1 VVHPGGGRGASAN
14 GPEKMHRK
22 SPSLQTVVALCL
34 LAMGGVGLALV
45 LFSAGIYR
53 SVAHENRAAAIKE
66 IISNEVRNRR
76 QAMTAGQRIF
86 ALDLAQDPAFR
97 GAWRNGREDGL
108 ESTVRSALA
117 DASSDA
123 ALTGVRV
130 LDASL
135 DPAAAA
141 GEAHRGCPAPD
152 GVTASPLAAGQ
163 MTQRACIR
171 AGVPVQSL
179 LMPLPGLEPGGFV
192 EVVSDPVAALA
203 RIGGDSGLALR
214 IERPGGDP
222 LYETDDWRRLAGGS
236 DTVAT
241 RYLTPASENEPVF
254 AIRAATGVGLL
265 NEQLAATRDFVL
277 IAAGFI
283 LALAIL
289 IALVSLRRLMQPLH
303 WLQQAAE
310 NVSKERG
317 IDDFV
322 PVTAAGPPEIATPI
336 RSFNAMVERVRG
348 LVTELE
354 GEVGQ
359 RRDAEVAA
367 NRARELAEAHAR
379 SASQARE
386 FSQATLEAVVDAV
399 IATDTEGRIEYINP
413 VATSLTGVTEAEAL
427 GRPIDEIVALYDRS
441 GQQRE
446 SHLVDRC
453 VHERRA
459 TGERRIGRLAGADE
473 DGDGDGEAPMRYVDY
488 ALVPMRDRGGAVV
501 GAVLIFHDVTES
513 QRMTERL
520 RWQATHDSLTGLI
533 NRYEFENRL
542 HRVLQSAQDGQG
554 AGVLCYLDLDQFK
567 LVNDTCGHVAGDEL
581 LRQLSFML
589 GDRLAG
595 RGTLA
600 RLGGDEFGLLLH
612 PCGIPAARAIAE
624 DLREAIQQFRF
635 VWTEHIFSIGV
646 SIGVVAIDGESPN
659 TEILLSAADTA
670 CYMAKD
676 QGRNR
681 VQVYEADDEALQ
693 ARHAEMHWVSEIN
706 RALEEDRL
714 ILYCQ
719 DIVDAVTP
727 EPVRHFEI
735 LLRMQAD
742 DGTIRQPGSFLP
754 AAERYNLAP
763 AIDQWVVRRALAW
776 IAANDIPDD
785 ALYSINLSG
794 RSLASDGFLD
804 TVLAEMDRQAVSP
817 RNLCFEVTET
827 AAISN
832 LASARAFMEALRAR
846 GCRFSLDD
854 FGSGL
859 STFNYLQNLPVDF
872 LKIDGAFVRDI
883 HANPV
888 HQSIVRSMN
897 DVGHA
902 LGMFTIAE
910 FVENDAVIDVLRGIG
925 VDFLQGYG
933 YARPR
938 PLESVRMPL
947 GVSARGD

>member
-1 VVHPGGGRGASAN
+1 
-14 GPEKMHRK
+14 
-22 SPSLQTVVALCL
+22 
-34 LAMGGVGLALV
+34 
-45 LFSAGIYR
+45 
-53 SVAHENRAAAIKE
+53 
-66 IISNEVRNRR
+66 
-76 QAMTAGQRIF
+76 
-86 ALDLAQDPAFR
+86 
-97 GAWRNGREDGL
+97 
-108 ESTVRSALA
+108 
-117 DASSDA
+117 
-123 ALTGVRV
+123 
-130 LDASL
+130 L
-135 DPAAAA
+135 DPVVQA
-141 GEAHRGCPAPD
+141 GDRSRGCPPPD
-152 GVTASPLAAGQ
+152 DGSTSPLASAR
-163 MTQRACIR
+163 MVQRACIR
-171 AGVPVQSL
+171 SGAPVQSL

-192 EVVSDPVAALA
+192 EVVGDPVAALA
-203 RIGGDSGLALR
+203 RIGSGSGLALR
-214 IERPGGDP
+214 IERPGGDR
-222 LYETDDWRRLAGGS
+222 LYETEDWGRLADDG
-236 DTVAT
+236 DTVST
-241 RYLTPASENEPVF
+241 RYLTPASDNEPVF

-265 NEQLAATRDFVL
+265 NQQLADTRDFVL

-289 IALVSLRRLMQPLH
+289 IALVSLRRLMLPLR

-310 NVSKERG
+310 NVSQERG

-336 RSFNAMVERVRG
+336 RSFNAMVERVRR

-367 NRARELAEAHAR
+367 NRAREQAEAHAR

-386 FSQATLEAVVDAV
+386 FSHATLEAVVDAV
-399 IATDTEGRIEYINP
+399 IATDTAGRIEYINP
-413 VATSLTGVTEAEAL
+413 VASTLTGVTEADAI
-427 GRPIDEIVALYDRS
+427 GRSIDEVVAIYDRN
-441 GQQRE
+441 GRE
-446 SHLVDRC
+446 RERNLVDRC

-459 TGERRIGRLAGADE
+459 NGERRVGRLGGDTPAGN
-473 DGDGDGEAPMRYVDY
+473 GGEQDRYVDY
-488 ALVPMRDRGGAVV
+488 AVVPMRDRNGEVV
-501 GAVLIFHDVTES
+501 GAVLIFHDVTEA

-542 HRVLQSAQDGQG
+542 HRVLRAAQDGDG

-612 PCGIPAARAIAE
+612 PCGIPAARTIAE

-727 EPVRHFEI
+727 DPVRHFEI
-735 LLRMQAD
+735 LLRMEAD

-763 AIDQWVVRRALAW
+763 SIDQWVVRHALAW
-776 IAANDIPDD
+776 IASHDVPGD

-804 TVLAEMDRQAVSP
+804 TVLGEMDRHAVSP

-832 LASARAFMEALRAR
+832 LASARTFMEALRAR

-859 STFNYLQNLPVDF
+859 SSFNYLQNLPVDF

-883 HANPV
+883 HTNPV

-902 LGMFTIAE
+902 LGMYTIAE

-938 PLESVRMPL
+938 PLASAELPH
-947 GVSARGD
+947 GVSAKGD

>member
-1 VVHPGGGRGASAN
+1 
-14 GPEKMHRK
+14 MHRK

-53 SVAHENRAAAIKE
+53 SVSHDNRATTIKE
-66 IISNEVRNRR
+66 IVSNEVRNRR
-76 QAMTAGQRIF
+76 HAMTAGQRIF
-86 ALDLAQDPAFR
+86 ALDLARDPAFR
-97 GAWRNGREDGL
+97 EAWRNRRGEGL
-108 ESTVRSALA
+108 ETPVSAA
-117 DASSDA
+117 IAQAPADA
-123 ALTGVRV
+123 ALTGARV

-135 DPAAAA
+135 EPVAEV
-141 GEAHRGCPAPD
+141 GEAQHGCPAPD
-152 GVTASPLAAGQ
+152 GATPSPFASDGMA
-163 MTQRACIR
+163 RRSCIR

-203 RIGGDSGLALR
+203 RIGPDTGIALR
-214 IERPGGDP
+214 IERPGGDR
-222 LYETDDWRRLAGGS
+222 LYETDDWRRIADGS
-236 DTVAT
+236 DTVST
-241 RYLTPASENEPVF
+241 RYLTPAGDNEPVF

-265 NEQLAATRDFVL
+265 NEQLTATRDFVL
-277 IAAGFI
+277 IAAGLV

-289 IALVSLRRLMQPLH
+289 IALISLRRLMQPLR

-310 NVSKERG
+310 NVSQERG
-317 IDDFV
+317 IDDFA

-348 LVTELE
+348 LVSELE
-354 GEVGQ
+354 DEVGQ
-359 RRDAEVAA
+359 RRDAELAA
-367 NRARELAEAHAR
+367 NRAREQAEAHAR

-427 GRPIDEIVALYDRS
+427 GRPIDEVVALYDRS
-441 GQQRE
+441 GAERQGQ
-446 SHLVDRC
+446 LVDRC
-453 VHERRA
+453 VGERRT
-459 TGERRIGRLAGADE
+459 TGERRIGRLAGA
-473 DGDGDGEAPMRYVDY
+473 GDADDGEMRYVDY
-488 ALVPMRDRGGAVV
+488 ALVAMRDRGGAVV
-501 GAVLIFHDVTES
+501 GAVLIFHDVSES

-542 HRVLQSAQDGQG
+542 HRVLQAAQRGQG
-554 AGVLCYLDLDQFK
+554 TGVLCYLDLDQFK

-635 VWTEHIFSIGV
+635 VWSEHIFSIGV
-646 SIGVVAIDGESPN
+646 SIGVVSIDGESPN
-659 TEILLSAADTA
+659 TDILLSAADTA

-693 ARHAEMHWVSEIN
+693 ARHAEMQWVSEIN

-727 EPVRHFEI
+727 DPVRHFEI
-735 LLRMQAD
+735 LLRMAD
-742 DGTIRQPGSFLP
+742 GDGTIRQPGSFLP

-763 AIDQWVVRRALAW
+763 SIDQWVVRRALAW
-776 IAANDIPDD
+776 MAANDVPDD

-804 TVLAEMDRQAVSP
+804 TVLGEIDRQAVAP
-817 RNLCFEVTET
+817 RNLCFEITET

-859 STFNYLQNLPVDF
+859 SSFNYLQNLPVDF

-883 HANPV
+883 HSNPV

-902 LGMFTIAE
+902 LGMHTIAE
-910 FVENDAVIDVLRGIG
+910 FVENDAVIEVLREIG

-938 PLESVRMPL
+938 PLESARVPF
-947 GVSARGD
+947 GVSVTGD

>member
-1 VVHPGGGRGASAN
+1 
-14 GPEKMHRK
+14 MHRK

-53 SVAHENRAAAIKE
+53 SVAHENRAATIKE
-66 IISNEVRNRR
+66 IVSNEVRNRR
-76 QAMTAGQRIF
+76 QAMTANQRIF
-86 ALDLAQDPAFR
+86 VFDLALDPAFR
-97 GAWRNGREDGL
+97 GAWRNGGGEGL
-108 ESTVRSALA
+108 ESVVRSALA
-117 DASSDA
+117 NASADA

-135 DPAAAA
+135 DPVA
-141 GEAHRGCPAPD
+141 GAGDVNRGCPAPD
-152 GVTASPLAAGQ
+152 GVTASPPVSGR
-163 MTQRACIR
+163 MVQRSCMR

-203 RIGGDSGLALR
+203 RIGSDSGIALR
-214 IERPGGDP
+214 IERPGGDR
-222 LYETDDWRRLAGGS
+222 LYETDDWRRLADGR

-241 RYLTPASENEPVF
+241 RYLTPASDNEPVF

-303 WLQQAAE
+303 WLQQGAE
-310 NVSKERG
+310 NVSRERG

-336 RSFNAMVERVRG
+336 RSFNTMVERVRG

-413 VATSLTGVTEAEAL
+413 VATSLTGVSGDDAI
-427 GRPIDEIVALYDRS
+427 GRPIDEVVVLYDRS
-441 GQQRE
+441 GEERE
-446 SHLVDRC
+446 NHLVDRC
-453 VHERRA
+453 VHERRT
-459 TGERRIGRLAGADE
+459 TGERRIGRLAGPDEAADD
-473 DGDGDGEAPMRYVDY
+473 DGRMRYVDY

-542 HRVLQSAQDGQG
+542 HRVLQSSPNDHG

-581 LRQLSFML
+581 LRQLSYML

-612 PCGIPAARAIAE
+612 SCAIPAARVIAE

-659 TEILLSAADTA
+659 TEVLLSAADTA

-714 ILYCQ
+714 MLYCQ

-763 AIDQWVVRRALAW
+763 TIDQWVVRRALAW
-776 IAANDIPDD
+776 IAANDVPDD

-804 TVLAEMDRQAVSP
+804 TVLGEMHRHAVSP

-832 LASARAFMEALRAR
+832 LASARTFMEALRAR

-859 STFNYLQNLPVDF
+859 SSFNYLQNLPVDF

-883 HANPV
+883 HGNPV

-910 FVENDAVIDVLRGIG
+910 FVENDEVIEVLRGIG

-938 PLESVRMPL
+938 PLESPGIAY
-947 GVSARGD
+947 GVSAAGD

>member
-1 VVHPGGGRGASAN
+1 
-14 GPEKMHRK
+14 MHRK

-34 LAMGGVGLALV
+34 LALGGVGLALV

-53 SVAHENRAAAIKE
+53 SVSHENRAAAIKE
-66 IISNEVRNRR
+66 IVSNEVRNRR
-76 QAMTAGQRIF
+76 QAMAAGQRIF
-86 ALDLAQDPAFR
+86 ALDLARDPGFR
-97 GAWRNGREDGL
+97 GAWSNGRDGAL
-108 ESTVRSALA
+108 AAAVRSALA
-117 DASSDA
+117 DAPREA

-135 DPAAAA
+135 EPAAAA
-141 GEAHRGCPAPD
+141 GEVYRGCPAPD
-152 GVTASPLAAGQ
+152 GTAASPLASDR
-163 MTQRACIR
+163 MVQRSCIR
-171 AGVPVQSL
+171 AGAPVVSL

-192 EVVSDPVAALA
+192 EVVSDPIEALA
-203 RIGGDSGLALR
+203 RIGRDSGMALR
-214 IERPGGDP
+214 IERPGGES
-222 LYETDDWRRLAGGS
+222 LYETGNWVRLAGDS
-236 DTVAT
+236 DTVST
-241 RYLTPASENEPVF
+241 RYLTPAGRNEPVF
-254 AIRAATGVGLL
+254 AIHAATGVGLL
-265 NEQLAATRDFVL
+265 NEQLANTRDFVL
-277 IAAGFI
+277 IAAGFV

-289 IALVSLRRLMQPLH
+289 IALVSLRRLMLPLR

-310 NVSKERG
+310 NLSQERG

-348 LVTELE
+348 LVSELE

-359 RRDAEVAA
+359 RRDAEGAA

-386 FSQATLEAVVDAV
+386 FSQATLEAVIDAV

-413 VATSLTGVTEAEAL
+413 VATSLTGVSEADAV
-427 GRPIDEIVALYDRS
+427 GRPLDEVVALYDRS
-441 GQQRE
+441 GAEPQRD
-446 SHLVDRC
+446 LVKRC
-453 VHERRA
+453 VDGHSTRSERRV
-459 TGERRIGRLAGADE
+459 GRLASSVDADAH
-473 DGDGDGEAPMRYVDY
+473 DGDGAARYVDF
-488 ALVPMRDRGGAVV
+488 AVVPMRDRGGTVV

-533 NRYEFENRL
+533 NRYEFENQL
-542 HRVLQSAQDGQG
+542 HRMLQSAQAGDG

-589 GDRLAG
+589 GDRLSG

-646 SIGVVAIDGESPN
+646 SVGVVSIDGESPN
-659 TEILLSAADTA
+659 TEVLLSAADTA

-681 VQVYEADDEALQ
+681 VQVYEANDEALQ
-693 ARHAEMHWVSEIN
+693 ARHAEMHRVSEIN

-735 LLRMQAD
+735 LLRMQGE
-742 DGTIRQPGSFLP
+742 DGSLRQPGSFLP

-763 AIDQWVVRRALAW
+763 SIDQWVVRHALAW
-776 IAANDIPDD
+776 IAASGVPDD

-804 TVLAEMDRQAVSP
+804 TVLGEMDRHAVAP

-832 LASARAFMEALRAR
+832 LASARTFMEALRAR

-859 STFNYLQNLPVDF
+859 SSFNYLQNLPVDF

-883 HANPV
+883 HVNPV

-902 LGMFTIAE
+902 LGMSTIAE
-910 FVENDAVIDVLRGIG
+910 FVENDAVIEVLRGIG
-925 VDFLQGYG
+925 VDYLQGYG

-938 PLESVRMPL
+938 PLESARVVD
-947 GVSARGD
+947 GVSVTGD

>member
-1 VVHPGGGRGASAN
+1 
-14 GPEKMHRK
+14 MQRK

-34 LAMGGVGLALV
+34 LAMGAVALALV

-53 SVAHENRAAAIKE
+53 SVSHENRAAALKDIV
-66 IISNEVRNRR
+66 SNEVRNRR

-86 ALDLAQDPAFR
+86 ALDLARNPAFR
-97 GAWRNGREDGL
+97 GAWRNGRGDGL
-108 ESTVRSALA
+108 DAVMRSALA
-117 DASSDA
+117 DAPADA

-130 LDASL
+130 LDAAL
-135 DPAAAA
+135 DPAAEA
-141 GEAHRGCPAPD
+141 GARSRGCPAPD
-152 GVTASPLAAGQ
+152 EAEASPLASDRMA
-163 MTQRACIR
+163 QRACIR

-179 LMPLPGLEPGGFV
+179 LIPLPGIEPGGFV

-203 RIGGDSGLALR
+203 RIGRDAGIALR
-214 IERPGGDP
+214 IERPGGDR
-222 LYETDDWRRLAGGS
+222 LYQTDDWQRLADGS
-236 DTVAT
+236 DTVST
-241 RYLTPASENEPVF
+241 RYLTPAGANEPVF

-277 IAAGFI
+277 LAAGSI

-289 IALVSLRRLMQPLH
+289 IALVSLRRLMQPLR

-310 NVSKERG
+310 NVSQERG
-317 IDDFV
+317 VDDFV

-379 SASQARE
+379 AASQARE

-413 VATSLTGVTEAEAL
+413 VATQLTGVAEADAV
-427 GRPIDEIVALYDRS
+427 GRPIDEVVALYDRG
-441 GQQRE
+441 GQKRE

-453 VHERRA
+453 VHERRT
-459 TGERRIGRLAGADE
+459 TGARRIGRLAGAADA
-473 DGDGDGEAPMRYVDY
+473 DDGEMRYVDY

-501 GAVLIFHDVTES
+501 GAVLIFHDVTEA

-542 HRVLQSAQDGQG
+542 HQVLQSARDDAG

-635 VWTEHIFSIGV
+635 VWTEHIFTIGV
-646 SIGVVAIDGESPN
+646 SIGVVSIDAESPS
-659 TEILLSAADTA
+659 TDILLSAADTA

-681 VQVYEADDEALQ
+681 VQVYEADDAALQ
-693 ARHAEMHWVSEIN
+693 ARHAEMHWVTEIN

-735 LLRMQAD
+735 LLRMAD
-742 DGTIRQPGSFLP
+742 GDGTIRQPGSFLP

-763 AIDQWVVRRALAW
+763 AIDEWVVRHALAW
-776 IAANDIPDD
+776 IASNDVPDD

-804 TVLAEMDRQAVSP
+804 TVLGEMDRYAVSP

-859 STFNYLQNLPVDF
+859 SSFNYLQNLPVDF

-883 HANPV
+883 HSNPV

-902 LGMFTIAE
+902 LGMYTIAE
-910 FVENDAVIDVLRGIG
+910 FVENDAVIEVLRGIG

-938 PLESVRMPL
+938 PLEAVRMPA
-947 GVSARGD
+947 GVRATGD

>member
-1 VVHPGGGRGASAN
+1 
-14 GPEKMHRK
+14 MQRK

-53 SVAHENRAAAIKE
+53 SVSHENRAAAMKE
-66 IISNEVRNRR
+66 IVSNEVRNRR

-86 ALDLAQDPAFR
+86 ALDLARNPDFR
-97 GAWRNGREDGL
+97 DAWRNGREDDV
-108 ESTVRSALA
+108 EAAVRSALA
-117 DASSDA
+117 DAPADA
-123 ALTGVRV
+123 ALKGVRV

-135 DPAAAA
+135 EPAAAA
-141 GEAHRGCPAPD
+141 GEVHRGCPAPD
-152 GVTASPLAAGQ
+152 EGAAAPLASGR
-163 MTQRACIR
+163 MVERSCMR
-171 AGVPVQSL
+171 AGAPVQSL

-192 EVVSDPVAALA
+192 EVVSDPVAVLA
-203 RIGGDSGLALR
+203 RIGRDSGMALR
-214 IERPGGDP
+214 IERPGGDR
-222 LYETDDWRRLAGGS
+222 LYETENWNGLAGES
-236 DTVAT
+236 DTVST
-241 RYLTPASENEPVF
+241 RYLTPAGRNEPVF

-265 NEQLAATRDFVL
+265 NQQLADTRDFVL

-289 IALVSLRRLMQPLH
+289 IALVSLRRLMLPLR

-310 NVSKERG
+310 NVSRERG

-367 NRARELAEAHAR
+367 NRAREMAEAHAR

-413 VATSLTGVTEAEAL
+413 VASSLTGVAEADAV
-427 GRPIDEIVALYDRS
+427 GRPIDEVVALYDRS
-441 GQQRE
+441 GLERE
-446 SHLVDRC
+446 SDLVDRC
-453 VHERRA
+453 VHERRT
-459 TGERRIGRLAGADE
+459 TGERRIGRLGRATDAGDDAE
-473 DGDGDGEAPMRYVDY
+473 QARYVDF
-488 ALVPMRDRGGAVV
+488 AVVPMRDRGGAVV

-542 HRVLQSAQDGQG
+542 HRLLHSAQDGDG

-589 GDRLAG
+589 ADRLAG

-612 PCGIPAARAIAE
+612 PCGIPAARVIAE

-635 VWTEHIFSIGV
+635 VWTDHIFSIGV

-659 TEILLSAADTA
+659 TEVLLSAADTA

-735 LLRMQAD
+735 LLRMAD
-742 DGTIRQPGSFLP
+742 EHGVIRQPGSFLP

-763 AIDQWVVRRALAW
+763 SIDQWVVRRALAW
-776 IAANDIPDD
+776 IASNDVPDD

-804 TVLAEMDRQAVSP
+804 TVLGEMNRHGVSP
-817 RNLCFEVTET
+817 GNLCFEITET

-832 LASARAFMEALRAR
+832 LASARAFMEALRVR

-859 STFNYLQNLPVDF
+859 SSFNYLQNLPVDF

-902 LGMFTIAE
+902 LGMLTIAE

-938 PLESVRMPL
+938 PLESVRIAS
-947 GVSARGD
+947 GAGITGD